1 MEYHWFFPAQR
12 QPLPQ
17 ESTHPWVEEQVNV
30 LVQQDLVLLVP
41 CTEVLEELM
50 SQLHDLL
57 HADVLALE
65 CSS

>member
-1 MEYHWFFPAQR
+1 MSQCS
-12 QPLPQ
+12 L
-17 ESTHPWVEEQVNV
+17 SHPRVEEQVDV
-30 LVQQDLVLLVP
+30 FVEQSLVLLVP